1 MWSKV
6 VVSSC
11 CPQRLPQLILFTILD
26 FSVQPFIPFLIL
38 TEGKEDVFEL
48 SVHHHAVL
56 GFVVELKHLHEVLV
70 GAGVLVLLDLSENGH
85 EVINLD
91 HLLLLL
97 VLASDLLNDSQG
109 GVQVQGSEAVADVE
123 GVHRA
128 IALEVID

>member
-1 MWSKV
+1 M
-6 VVSSC
+6 
-11 CPQRLPQLILFTILD
+11 
-26 FSVQPFIPFLIL
+26 PFLVL
-38 TEGKEDVFEL
+38 TKGKEDVFEL

-56 GFVVELKHLHEVLV
+56 RLVVELKHLHEVLV
-70 GAGVLVLLDLSENGH
+70 RAGVLVLLDLSENGH

-109 GVQVQGSEAVADVE
+109 GVQVQGSEAVTDVE